1 MEKITSI
8 LNAARDLFA
17 EKGFDQ
23 TPVSD
28 IAKRAGVAGGTIIY
42 HFKNKENLLFILIRQ
57 ILYTLFRQTQDEMNL
72 APTGLGAVEAYMQA
86 FFEFL
91 KVRRNDFKVLL
102 KTNPFEIIN
111 LQSHPNADLKL
122 IFERYLELLIEAI
135 KRGQK
140 DGSIQDCK
148 ASHLAR
154 AIFAL
159 LFGCGQ
165 MVVFFGEDSSMLLE
179 QAMIL
184 ARGGLNVDAPSEGP
198 QE

>member
-57 ILYTLFRQTQDEMNL
+57 ILYTLFRQTQDEL
-72 APTGLGAVEAYMQA
+72 VQAGTGMEAVERYLKA
-86 FFEFL
+86 FFLFL
-91 KVRRNDFKVLL
+91 RGRRNDFKVLL

-122 IFERYLELLIEAI
+122 IFERYLELL
-135 KRGQK
+135 GQTP
-140 DGSIQDCK
+140 
-148 ASHLAR
+148 AS
-154 AIFAL
+154 
-159 LFGCGQ
+159 
-165 MVVFFGEDSSMLLE
+165 GE
-179 QAMIL
+179 
-184 ARGGLNVDAPSEGP
+184 ARGGRWCWRG
-198 QE
+198 QWR